1 LTHCKHNDILKKG
14 VTYVGK
20 YIIFDAMGVIFTVGD
35 DTNDLLVP
43 YIWKKNPSITREEIN
58 GIYKDASL
66 GKLTSEEFWKSVNV
80 ESTDK
85 KYLDECLTID
95 ESFIETAKNLKEKY
109 KLAVLSN
116 DLAEWSAYLRKK
128 YGIDDVVEFSVIS
141 GDVGYRKP
149 SKEIYEIALEKVN
162 ADPKDCIFIDDRD
175 KNLLPAMKLGMNVIK
190 FSREENS
197 TTLDDVQVI
206 NRFED
211 LANAVD
217 KIWHK

>member
-1 LTHCKHNDILKKG
+1 M
-14 VTYVGK
+14 GK

-66 GKLTSEEFWKSVNV
+66 GKITSEEFWKSVNV

-85 KYLDECLTID
+85 EYLDECLTID
-95 ESFIETAKNLKEKY
+95 ESFIETAKKLKEKY

-162 ADPKDCIFIDDRD
+162 VDPKDCIFIDDRD
-175 KNLLPAMKLGMNVIK
+175 KNLLPAMEVGMSVIK